1 MRYYHAYI
9 RYGGKPLVCSEY
21 AQYKNIIELLKFI
34 SMKNKIKN
42 IIIKVFNM
50 FSNKQFVIICSTGG
64 SGSSFV
70 ANIFSNNKWI
80 YKNKDEVLSDLIDGK
95 YFIMDT
101 HYENVCNKIKGENIF
116 IPEIIRSNTSLR
128 NDCIRGITDTDGSLF
143 LANKG
148 YRNDYPTIEIS
159 TTSKKLAIQIKTIL
173 SKNFRIGFRKFKAQN
188 YRMIYRISINGDKM
202 VQKWVKLIGFSNTR
216 NIKRYK
222 KLKNG
227 ATGI

>member
-1 MRYYHAYI
+1 MKFDLLKIKSNNYDKITPNFAELVGVIIGDGCI
-9 RYGGKPLVCSEY
+9 RYKPKINQYYIEIVGNKDHEKEY
-21 AQYKNIIELLKFI
+21 FLYLKNLIKKETNLNSFI
-34 SMKNKIKN
+34 KIK
-42 IIIKVFNM
+42 
-50 FSNKQFVIICSTGG
+50 SNCIRLRIYSKKLVEY
-64 SGSSFV
+64 
-70 ANIFSNNKWI
+70 WI
-80 YKNKDEVLSDLIDGK
+80 YYLNLP
-95 YFIMDT
+95 Y
-101 HYENVCNKIKGENIF
+101 NKIKGENIF

-227 ATGI
+227 ATVI